1 MDLRDIDKLKP
12 IPNAFLYLRITNAN
26 SGLDDEV
33 RLVDHANGADLR
45 KYTIP
50 QAHLV
55 EFQNLGYDPFHGLG
69 LGQMNQA
76 DELDKEDEEYEQ
88 LAEDEIQ
95 YQGKGVHLHVE

>member
-26 SGLDDEV
+26 SRPDDEV
-33 RLVDHANGADLR
+33 RLVDHANGADLS
-45 KYTIP
+45 KYAVP

-69 LGQMNQA
+69 QGQMNQG

-95 YQGKGVHLHVE
+95 YQGKGIHLHVE

>member
-12 IPNAFLYLRITNAN
+12 IPNAYLYLRIANAN
-26 SGLDDEV
+26 SALDEQV
-33 RLVDHANGADLR
+33 RLVDHANGEDLSR
-45 KYTIP
+45 YAIP

-76 DELDKEDEEYEQ
+76 DELDKEDEEYEA

-95 YQGKGVHLHVE
+95 YQAKGIHLHVE